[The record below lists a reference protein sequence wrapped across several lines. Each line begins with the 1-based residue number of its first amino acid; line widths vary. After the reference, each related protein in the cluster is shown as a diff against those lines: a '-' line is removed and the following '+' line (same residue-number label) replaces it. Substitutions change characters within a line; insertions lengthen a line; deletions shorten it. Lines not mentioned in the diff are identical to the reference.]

1 MNVNK
6 LVTAGAAVALTLS
19 SPTNGMA
26 ADTSPVGSGKIKHVL
41 LSSIDGMHAVD
52 FYNCAHGIAGA
63 NSGEPY
69 CPNILVSYAGFTAQT
84 VSAETTTTRVAPTIL
99 KALGLNP
106 AALQEVKAEGT
117 PVLYEV
123 EAQLTK

>member
-6 LVTAGAAVALTLS
+6 LVTAVATVALTLS

-41 LSSIDGMHAVD
+41 LSIDGMHAVD

-63 NSGEPY
+63 NSGKPY
-69 CPNILVSYAGFTAQT
+69 CPNLLVSYAGFTARLCRPRRQ
-84 VSAETTTTRVAPTIL
+84 PH
-99 KALGLNP
+99 G
-106 AALQEVKAEGT
+106 
-117 PVLYEV
+117 
-123 EAQLTK
+123 